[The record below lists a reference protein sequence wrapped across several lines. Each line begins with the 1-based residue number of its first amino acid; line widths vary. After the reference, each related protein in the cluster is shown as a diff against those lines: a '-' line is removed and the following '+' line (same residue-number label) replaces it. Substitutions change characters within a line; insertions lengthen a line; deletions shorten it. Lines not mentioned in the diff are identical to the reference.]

1 MQTDHILKHQ
11 EFVDRLKEAKS
22 EGGES
27 WIVEMRPIDEKKKE
41 EKDVPLSSTTI
52 FTPLIPPLSAPIT
65 FIYVPKFFA
74 PSCC

>member
-27 WIVEMRPIDEKKKE
+27 WIVEMRPIDEKKK
-41 EKDVPLSSTTI
+41 KKKMFHSL
-52 FTPLIPPLSAPIT
+52 PPPYLPH
-65 FIYVPKFFA
+65 
-74 PSCC
+74 